1 MLPREHGAY
10 GQLLFPLVTALAIGR
25 PGVAALTLSA
35 AAVFAFLAHEPLL
48 ILLGQRGRRATREH
62 SPRAWRWLAA
72 WVVAALACAAIAI
85 RLMPAPARIGLGI
98 PGGLALVLGIV
109 IAARHERTT
118 AGEILTALTLSS
130 FAYPIALAAQA
141 PSRAA
146 VTSAAAFATAFV
158 AATLSVRAVIMCTR
172 RPPATTSRVVAG
184 VVLLI
189 GLAGLATLWQLGL
202 AAGAGVWAA
211 LPVCG
216 VGFVLVLAPPSATR
230 LRIVGWTLVAA
241 TAATAIVLVAGLRL
255 SR

>member
-10 GQLLFPLVTALAIGR
+10 GQLLFPLLTALAIGR

-35 AAVFAFLAHEPLL
+35 AAIFAFLAHEPLL
-48 ILLGQRGRRATREH
+48 VLLGQRGRRAAREQRT
-62 SPRAWRWLAA
+62 RAWRWFAA
-72 WVVAALACAAIAI
+72 WVVAALACAATAIAS
-85 RLMPAPARIGLGI
+85 MPVGARIGLSI
-98 PGGLALVLGIV
+98 PGGLALVLLIV

-130 FAYPIALAAQA
+130 LAYPIALAAQA

-146 VTSAAAFATAFV
+146 VTSALAFATAFV

-172 RPPATTSRVVAG
+172 RPPAAVPRIV
-184 VVLLI
+184 
-189 GLAGLATLWQLGL
+189 AGLALVVATLGL
-202 AAGAGVWAA
+202 AVLWRLGFAAGVGVWAA

-230 LRIVGWTLVAA
+230 LRVVGWTLVTA
-241 TAATAIVLVAGLRL
+241 TAATAIILMAGLRL
-255 SR
+255 GS